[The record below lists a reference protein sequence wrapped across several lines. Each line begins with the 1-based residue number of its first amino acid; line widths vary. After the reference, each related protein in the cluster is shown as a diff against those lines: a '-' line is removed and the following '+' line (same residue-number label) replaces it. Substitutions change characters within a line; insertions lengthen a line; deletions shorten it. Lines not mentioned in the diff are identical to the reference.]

1 MSINEMLP
9 YALVLIVLIGLF
21 KVRGKVLRAKAN
33 KQEKKATALFD
44 ARSTIVSDLNYYIN
58 NGEEITSKVLNQ
70 VISRVK
76 EANKLLNIEYD
87 LIAGSFEVVIK
98 YEDEFVSIHGYTSQ
112 PPYNLEHNIHY
123 QIK

>member
-21 KVRGKVLRAKAN
+21 KVRGKVLRDKAN
-33 KQEKKATALFD
+33 KQEKKSTALFD